1 MSKTYRCKCKV
12 DLKARVRARDAV
24 EYEIDYGRILG
35 KKEESEILRQKLREA
50 GGTEKDGTITIEIGG
65 VSVEIDPATGKA
77 TTKVEAER
85 DVEVNIDEER
95 TVYNVRDS
103 AAEAQRG
110 AQARAEEEA
119 RAQLDARKANTQ
131 GALDGQ
137 VRGKLGQA
145 TPHIVRR
152 LREVRAEVEK
162 EAVVRK
168 AERLGTVLG
177 KHESE
182 DKTTGDRTMTVDIEL
197 PDRD

>member
-12 DLKARVRARDAV
+12 DLKERVRARDAV

-35 KKEESEILRQKLREA
+35 KREEGEILRQKLREA
-50 GGTEKDGTITIEIGG
+50 GGTEKDGEIT
-65 VSVEIDPATGKA
+65 VEVAGIPVTVDPATGKA
-77 TTKVEAER
+77 TAHVDAER
-85 DVEVNIDEER
+85 EVDVHIDEER

-110 AQARAEEEA
+110 AQARAEQEA
-119 RAQLDARKANTQ
+119 RDQLDRSKAATQ
-131 GALDGQ
+131 GELEGQ

-162 EAVVRK
+162 EAVLRK

-182 DKTTGDRTMTVDIEL
+182 DKTTGDRTMTVDLEL